1 MRVST
6 ALAALVAGLMLIPA
20 PAAAT
25 SPPEEITIE
34 GPSYFDGSGEFTTT
48 GGDGLLCPEGS
59 FSDLDR
65 RTSPKHGQS
74 PQRINLQIHR
84 EFVCADGTGTFV
96 LKLQV
101 HIPVNIDEDNWPTF
115 TWVVVGGTADYAEL
129 KGTGSGFAAFPI
141 FDGDPWPIG
150 VFDVYLG
157 QVHTAGR

>member
-1 MRVST
+1 MV
-6 ALAALVAGLMLIPA
+6 LAA
-20 PAAAT
+20 PAAA

-48 GGDGLLCPEGS
+48 GVDGLLCPAGS
-59 FSDLDR
+59 FSDLES
-65 RTSPKHGQS
+65 RTSPKHSQS
-74 PQRINLQIHR
+74 PQRINMQIRR
-84 EFVCADGTGTFV
+84 EYVCADGTGTFV

-101 HIPVNIDEDNWPTF
+101 HIPVNIDENNWPTF

-141 FDGDPWPIG
+141 FNGEPWPIG
-150 VFDVYLG
+150 VFDVCHG